1 MDVLVHADGFR
12 LRDEVRSA
20 VEYKIGGLEQYAPRA
35 LRANVH
41 LRRVSSHH
49 NDKEFQAKVLIELPG
64 RDVSGEET
72 ASQPMEAV
80 DLLVEK
86 IENQLRRRKESKLD
100 AREKV
105 GRKGKAILQAEA

>member
-49 NDKEFQAKVLIELPG
+49 NDKEFQAKVLLEVPG
-64 RDVSGEET
+64 NDISAEKA
-72 ASQPMEAV
+72 ASQPLEAV
-80 DLLVEK
+80 DLLYE
-86 IENQLRRRKESKLD
+86 IAENILRKRKDDRLSKRVKETGEPL
-100 AREKV
+100 A
-105 GRKGKAILQAEA
+105 APA